1 MKKCFLIFCISIRR
15 RLIVYIWT
23 KMAALILQIL
33 ITFLYNMYANINK
46 LITMK
51 LYTFLEYRTE
61 PNRIQSNFFN
71 ILMFFRD
78 RFDRIRTL
86 SVLIKLKL
94 IKIKKKFD
102 GLTIFLD
109 FQKKWPFLAT
119 FDKIALSQPKR
130 IQIKKNRSR

>member
-1 MKKCFLIFCISIRR
+1 
-15 RLIVYIWT
+15 
-23 KMAALILQIL
+23 
-33 ITFLYNMYANINK
+33 
-46 LITMK
+46 
-51 LYTFLEYRTE
+51 
-61 PNRIQSNFFN
+61 
-71 ILMFFRD
+71 MFFRD

-119 FDKIALSQPKR
+119 FGKIALSQPKR
-130 IQIKKNRSR
+130 IQIKKKKVPLESAKPKLQNKTKKSYF